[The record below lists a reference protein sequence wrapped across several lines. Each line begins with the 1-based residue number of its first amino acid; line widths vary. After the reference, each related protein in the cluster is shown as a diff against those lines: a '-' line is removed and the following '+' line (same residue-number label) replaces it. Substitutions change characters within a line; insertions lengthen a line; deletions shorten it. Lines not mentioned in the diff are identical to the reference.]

1 MDNLIPHKQIISTHK
16 QVVSEI
22 VEHDLCIG
30 CGICVGICP
39 SNLLEMSWQENGD
52 LAPDIDGKCPPSCD
66 ACLTVCPFG
75 DHSLVET
82 TLAMQDFGH
91 NNNIKTDPD
100 LGLYLETFVG
110 HSLIDNHRKN
120 GASGGM
126 TTWFLETLLETNRVD
141 AIISINKS
149 DSEQELFEFQVID
162 DIQTIQSIAGSV
174 YHPVDMASVI
184 AQINQKGLEKNYAV
198 VGLPC
203 FIKGIK
209 LAMQTM
215 PRLRRRIKVTLGLTC
230 GHLPNK
236 FYTEYLSEI
245 SGIKA
250 GDVQSVDYRIKKR
263 TNRAGNFKF
272 QATSKT
278 KKSGSALAFS
288 DISNIWGAGHFGMN
302 ACNFCDDVFAELADI
317 SVMDAWLPEYEYDT
331 DGNSLMII
339 RNQEL
344 AQLLLDGMELN
355 TCKAQPIS
363 ASEISKSQS
372 GVIFHKKYLLEARL
386 FWAGLQ
392 GLKVPQ
398 KRVQPNPAVYQ
409 QHKWQV
415 AARFAVQSTSKKL
428 WPKVNKSNLKLF
440 SLYIYF
446 LSLPIVLFK
455 FFTKISNLIK
465 NLKKSYFFKRKIN

>member
-1 MDNLIPHKQIISTHK
+1 MDNLISHKQILTAHK

-22 VEHDLCIG
+22 VDHDLCIG

-52 LAPDIDGKCPPSCD
+52 LAPEIDGKCPPSCN

-75 DHSLVET
+75 DYSLVET
-82 TLAMQDFGH
+82 SLAFQEFGH
-91 NNNIKTDPD
+91 TNNIQSDPD

-110 HSLIDNHRKN
+110 HSLVDFHRKN

-126 TTWFLETLLETNRVD
+126 TTWFLESLLKTNAVD
-141 AIISINKS
+141 AIISINQSNK
-149 DSEQELFEFQVID
+149 DQELFEFQVID
-162 DIQTIQSIAGSV
+162 KIETIQSISGSV
-174 YHPVDMASVI
+174 YHPVDMANAI
-184 AQINQKGLEKNYAV
+184 EQMNQKGIEKNYVV

-209 LAMQTM
+209 LSMQTM
-215 PRLRRRIKVTLGLTC
+215 PRLKRRIKFTIGLTC

-250 GDVQSVDYRIKKR
+250 SDLQSVDYRIKKK
-263 TNRAGNFKF
+263 TTRAGNFKF

-278 KKSGSALAFS
+278 KNSGSELAFS

-302 ACNFCDDVFAELADI
+302 ACNFCDDIFAELADI
-317 SVMDAWLPEYEYDT
+317 SVMDAWLPEYEHDI

-344 AQLLLDGMELN
+344 ATLLIEGTKLK
-355 TCKAQPIS
+355 TCKAKPIS
-363 ASEISKSQS
+363 ASEVRKSQN
-372 GVIFHKKYLLEARL
+372 GVIFHKKNLLEARL
-386 FWAGLQ
+386 FWAGLR

-398 KRVQPNPAVYQ
+398 KRVQSNESVYQ
-409 QHKWQV
+409 RHKWQV
-415 AARFAVQSTSKKL
+415 AARFAVQEASKRL
-428 WPKVNKSNLKLF
+428 WPKVNKRNIKLF
-440 SLYIYF
+440 SLYIYC
-446 LSLPIVLFK
+446 LSLPIALFK
-455 FFTKISNLIK
+455 FYTKISNVIK
-465 NLKKSYFFKRKIN
+465 NPKKIILFFDRK